1 MAAPGLKKIVLA
13 GALAGLGIALL
24 AAFAFR
30 GELIPERSPA
40 ERGRRVAAA
49 AGCFGCHDPG
59 GGPGAPNRRRSADGT
74 SIDEEVVPGLTSG
87 DNDAAALRQW
97 IRNGISDAE
106 ASSPVNV
113 AARSRKLLQMPAY
126 AGRLSDAEIEDLV
139 AWLTLEGCRASG
151 EEAAAPPTGPSGP
164 ELPLARGERLARS
177 YGCFSCHGE
186 LGQGGVSNAR
196 ALKGYIPGFFG
207 RDFELL
213 TDGGR
218 PEAVRE
224 WIRDGAARA
233 FIEGRVAG
241 MRLAAWF
248 TERQAI
254 QMPAYG
260 TFAPAEDIEALVEYA
275 AALHRLGPLD
285 AKGIEDYLAKQ
296 KRKDP

>member
-1 MAAPGLKKIVLA
+1 MKRIVVA
-13 GALAGLGIALL
+13 GALAGLGIALV

-30 GELIPERSPA
+30 GELVPERSPA
-40 ERGRRVAAA
+40 ERGRRAAQA
-49 AGCFGCHDPG
+49 AGCFGCH
-59 GGPGAPNRRRSADGT
+59 GPSGAEGAPNQRRSPDGK
-74 SIDEEVVPGLTSG
+74 SLEEESVPPLTSG

-97 IRNGISDAE
+97 VRNGISDAE
-106 ASSPVNV
+106 AASPINV

-126 AGRLSDAEIEDLV
+126 AGRLSDGDIEDIV
-139 AWLTLEGCRASG
+139 SWLSLEACRASG
-151 EEAAAPPTGPSGP
+151 EAALEPPTGPSGP
-164 ELPLARGERLARS
+164 ELPLARGERLARTW
-177 YGCFSCHGE
+177 GCFACHGE
-186 LGQGGVSNAR
+186 LGQGGVGNAG

-213 TDGGR
+213 TQGGE
-218 PEAVRE
+218 PDSVRE

-233 FIEGRVAG
+233 FIEGRIAG
-241 MRLAAWF
+241 IRLAAWF

-260 TFAPAEDIEALVEYA
+260 LFAPAADIDALVEYVGA
-275 AALHRLGPLD
+275 IHRLGPLD